1 MYIII
6 ELQTNAD
13 GTVGSLVYS
22 AASVSEAEQ
31 IYHSKLAAAAIST
44 IPCHAVTMLTPDG
57 DCVKH
62 EAYWH
67 VTEE

>member
-22 AASVSEAEQ
+22 AETSSAAEQ
-31 IYHSKLAAAAIST
+31 IYHSKLAAAAVST

-57 DCVKH
+57 DVVKH

-67 VTEE
+67 EI